1 MHCIFQ
7 NICFQATLGEK
18 IAAVRFELSVNSS
31 EETEEEGCRG
41 FEDQEVI
48 RDHED
53 GRKQGCE
60 DTVGSETEILNSSKT
75 EILNGN
81 RPLVDVNVK
90 EKDTASIDSPDMVVL
105 QSSLARSHTK
115 VTEISS
121 CLDFYQKIPEV
132 GLAAVESGFIDSCK
146 DEMSVELSDSPL
158 KQPQVSR
165 EETVSATQ
173 TSVMSSATAQPAKRK
188 VRTVGTKVV
197 SY

>member
-1 MHCIFQ
+1 
-7 NICFQATLGEK
+7 
-18 IAAVRFELSVNSS
+18 
-31 EETEEEGCRG
+31 
-41 FEDQEVI
+41 
-48 RDHED
+48 
-53 GRKQGCE
+53 
-60 DTVGSETEILNSSKT
+60 
-75 EILNGN
+75 
-81 RPLVDVNVK
+81 VDVNVK

-115 VTEISS
+115 VTEKSS